1 MAAVEIF
8 LILAGMVAIASS
20 FIFSDKLLIN
30 DKKLNEE
37 IEKATEE
44 RVRSQVDKA
53 VDHILD
59 DKIENTEAEINKISN
74 ERLLEMGDYYKTVSD
89 EISKNHDEVMFLY
102 GMLNDKEKDIK
113 NAAKWA
119 FKTSNP
125 LKTLFIY
132 AKDGIKYFKRNS

>member
-53 VDHILD
+53 VEH
-59 DKIENTEAEINKISN
+59 
-74 ERLLEMGDYYKTVSD
+74 G
-89 EISKNHDEVMFLY
+89 
-102 GMLNDKEKDIK
+102 G
-113 NAAKWA
+113 
-119 FKTSNP
+119 
-125 LKTLFIY
+125 
-132 AKDGIKYFKRNS
+132 